1 MTIKLRQHFEV
12 NEMDDEGNPYHVH
25 RIKVQVGDQK
35 VLWVEIDDADMA
47 GLNATQKKAL
57 VVERVQTLIAE
68 RGAPAE
74 GAGVQQFE
82 IADDWLTQ
90 DSVRIQNL
98 LSQADNAINNWNVL
112 TAVQKDAINRQ
123 MLIVLRALV
132 DNVVE
137 LRALVSR

>member
-1 MTIKLRQHFEV
+1 M
-12 NEMDDEGNPYHVH
+12 
-25 RIKVQVGDQK
+25 GDQK
-35 VLWVEIDDADMA
+35 VLWVEIDDADLT
-47 GLNATQKKAL
+47 GLTAPEKKAL
-57 VVERVQTLIAE
+57 ALVRVESVLAE
-68 RGAPAE
+68 RGVVTPPS
-74 GAGVQQFE
+74 GVQRFD
-82 IADDWLTQ
+82 IAADWLTQ

-132 DNVVE
+132 DDVVE